1 MGVLEGRMS
10 GDSKNSLKLR
20 AIEDIY
26 LMFQESNKVI
36 IAMRNKTNSMSA
48 SRIKN
53 IDNLM
58 DELLSPFLEQQ
69 KYSWGG

>member
-1 MGVLEGRMS
+1 
-10 GDSKNSLKLR
+10 
-20 AIEDIY
+20 
-26 LMFQESNKVI
+26 MFQESNKVI
-36 IAMRNKTNSMSA
+36 IAMRNRTTPMSA

-53 IDNLM
+53 MHNLM